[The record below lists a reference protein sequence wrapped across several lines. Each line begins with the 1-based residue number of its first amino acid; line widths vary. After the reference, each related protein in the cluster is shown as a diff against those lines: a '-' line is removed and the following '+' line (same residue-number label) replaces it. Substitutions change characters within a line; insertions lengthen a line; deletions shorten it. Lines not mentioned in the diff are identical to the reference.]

1 MATPWFDPN
10 MFGALYGSIAG
21 GVGGTLG
28 GLLGAAAGA
37 LAPKG
42 KGRPWVMAGFGVMIA
57 LGFASLALGVV
68 AIVAGQPY
76 GIWYPPLLVGI
87 ILPVVLLGVLPGVR
101 RTYDAAEARRIE
113 AEGLR
118 QG

>member
-10 MFGALYGSIAG
+10 QFGALFGAIGG

-28 GLLGAAAGA
+28 GLLGAAAGV

-42 KGRPWVMAGFGVMIA
+42 KGRKLILGGMGALIGVGLISLGFGVVA
-57 LGFASLALGVV
+57 LVM
-68 AIVAGQPY
+68 GQPF
-76 GIWYPPLLVGI
+76 GIWYPPSLIGLVFTIVPGALI
-87 ILPVVLLGVLPGVR
+87 PVI
-101 RTYDAAEARRIE
+101 RTRYAEAEARRIE

-118 QG
+118 SS